1 MPPVPDSLAADDVAV
16 DVDGGASESSAAD
29 DSEEES
35 KLSKGFGNLKNKA
48 KAAAD
53 KALDTGKRQR
63 ICIDHR
69 LLGLF
74 ETDRIDIALLLGCSG

>member
-35 KLSKGFGNLKNKA
+35 KLSKGFGGLKNKA

-53 KALDTGKRQR
+53 KALAGKRQH
-63 ICIDHR
+63 ICIASLAWIVLKLAKLTPHW
-69 LLGLF
+69 
-74 ETDRIDIALLLGCSG
+74 TGCSG